1 MTQPNDFA
9 TRLEGLMESIRTE
22 PNALKRFGL
31 IQQQDA
37 LLANHAPAIARLVRE
52 VEWALGRN
60 GPGGEFKCSPKAR
73 VALKAA
79 LAALNAED
87 KP

>member
-9 TRLEGLMESIRTE
+9 TRLEGLIAEIAAETNSF
-22 PNALKRFGL
+22 KRFGL

-37 LLANHAPAIARLVRE
+37 LLANHAPAIARLVRAAEE
-52 VEWALGRN
+52 VSRCYIN
-60 GPGGEFKCSPKAR
+60 DP
-73 VALKAA
+73 VAGDDLKSA

-87 KP
+87 KT